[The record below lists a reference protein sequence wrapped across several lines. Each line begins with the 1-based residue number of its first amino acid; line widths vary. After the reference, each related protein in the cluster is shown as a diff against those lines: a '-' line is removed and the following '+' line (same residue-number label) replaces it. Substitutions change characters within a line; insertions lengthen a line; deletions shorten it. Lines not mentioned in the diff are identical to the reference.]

1 MKKIVF
7 NIFIGV
13 YLITTILITYVLLS
27 YNKYNIAEFNNS
39 YLFAD
44 KSNLMIVNKD
54 DNIKNG
60 DDIYYYG
67 NNGKIKMGK
76 VNSISDGVYTLD
88 NEYALD
94 KDSVLGNKNK
104 AKSYA
109 ILGSIYSILTSKW
122 GYLFIIIF
130 PMLIAFVYEIY
141 EIVKKIGK
149 KTYIIGGIIVILL
162 ITFISYGRYIYN
174 DIRDFYFSSKSFYFN
189 SDKLTTNRAIYQ
201 VDNWSAVDPYTIVI
215 NMNSSKNNLV
225 HANSDIDYNITY
237 ICSSNVKCSINKSV
251 STIYA
256 SSHSDSFTAVIT
268 PNDTFKD
275 GDEAYMEIY
284 ANSVYPYKK
293 KLSARFILRV
303 GRIGLSYSIDDEVK
317 RPYFNFNVTNTFD
330 YYLVKQDF
338 DKYKVDDRIDRN
350 TYMELSDEDK
360 KKCTSALISLSF
372 DPRETILD
380 MTSSAYLNA
389 YNVSI
394 TKIDGYDYVNGI
406 SFKMDSES
414 SETIKFYKADTDKD
428 YSYPIVND
436 RSVIE
441 FSYSQ

>member
-1 MKKIVF
+1 MK
-7 NIFIGV
+7 NII
-13 YLITTILITYVLLS
+13 
-27 YNKYNIAEFNNS
+27 
-39 YLFAD
+39 
-44 KSNLMIVNKD
+44 
-54 DNIKNG
+54 
-60 DDIYYYG
+60 
-67 NNGKIKMGK
+67 
-76 VNSISDGVYTLD
+76 
-88 NEYALD
+88 
-94 KDSVLGNKNK
+94 
-104 AKSYA
+104 
-109 ILGSIYSILTSKW
+109 
-122 GYLFIIIF
+122 
-130 PMLIAFVYEIY
+130 
-141 EIVKKIGK
+141 KKIGK
-149 KTYIIGGIIVILL
+149 KTYIISGIIVILL

-201 VDNWSAVDPYTIVI
+201 VDNWSAFDPYTIVI

-372 DPRETILD
+372 DPRKTILD

-394 TKIDGYDYVNGI
+394 IKIDGYDYVNGI

-441 FSYSQ
+441 FSYSQQVVK

>member
-1 MKKIVF
+1 MK
-7 NIFIGV
+7 NII
-13 YLITTILITYVLLS
+13 
-27 YNKYNIAEFNNS
+27 
-39 YLFAD
+39 
-44 KSNLMIVNKD
+44 
-54 DNIKNG
+54 
-60 DDIYYYG
+60 
-67 NNGKIKMGK
+67 
-76 VNSISDGVYTLD
+76 
-88 NEYALD
+88 
-94 KDSVLGNKNK
+94 
-104 AKSYA
+104 
-109 ILGSIYSILTSKW
+109 
-122 GYLFIIIF
+122 
-130 PMLIAFVYEIY
+130 
-141 EIVKKIGK
+141 KKIGK
-149 KTYIIGGIIVILL
+149 KTYIISGIIVILL

-330 YYLVKQDF
+330 YYLVKQILINIRLMIELIEILIWN
-338 DKYKVDDRIDRN
+338 YLMRIRKSVHQHLLV
-350 TYMELSDEDK
+350 YL
-360 KKCTSALISLSF
+360 LILG
-372 DPRETILD
+372 RR
-380 MTSSAYLNA
+380 YL
-389 YNVSI
+389 I
-394 TKIDGYDYVNGI
+394 
-406 SFKMDSES
+406 
-414 SETIKFYKADTDKD
+414 
-428 YSYPIVND
+428 
-436 RSVIE
+436 
-441 FSYSQ
+441 